1 MQPNQSNYSKGQQG
15 QQGLELWEGGLASLE
30 KGRFGEK
37 GCLKVLGRE
46 RTEKP
51 PYLQGSYKIR
61 LFTAVQGQEDERH
74 QVEAGQ
80 KEKKSFLT
88 GIRTGCPE
96 RSCSLHPLSWEL
108 FRTGLGEHG
117 SCNAGW
123 LHSKRMASSPP
134 GVPLNSCHS
143 VILDTS
149 TATGSSTAALGPTNC
164 MRHTQKILF
173 RKSHGSEGI
182 LAVSKA
188 LKWQAAVAQTAGP
201 HIRWVWEQIYPE
213 QWIGAGKLRKGQ
225 EEKHNFCSHILQL
238 NKV

>member
-117 SCNAGW
+117 SCNAG
-123 LHSKRMASSPP
+123 
-134 GVPLNSCHS
+134 
-143 VILDTS
+143 
-149 TATGSSTAALGPTNC
+149 
-164 MRHTQKILF
+164 
-173 RKSHGSEGI
+173 
-182 LAVSKA
+182 
-188 LKWQAAVAQTAGP
+188 
-201 HIRWVWEQIYPE
+201 
-213 QWIGAGKLRKGQ
+213 
-225 EEKHNFCSHILQL
+225 
-238 NKV
+238 